1 MAHNNYELSLGK
13 KIQEFKNRIQDLER
27 INRMHEALNGQ
38 LRQEISRSD
47 DATTFNGAC
56 MQEAVD
62 IANLVCQKQTDYGT
76 TNITMFGLEGIM
88 IRLSDKINRL
98 TNLIKNDKHPENES
112 LQDTLTDI
120 AGYAIIG
127 LMLSHKTFELPL
139 RKMDAE
145 EDTS

>member
-1 MAHNNYELSLGK
+1 MVHNNYELTLGK
-13 KIQEFKNRIQDLER
+13 KIQEFKNRIKDLER

-38 LRQEISRSD
+38 LRQEISRSGD

-98 TNLIKNDKHPENES
+98 INLVQNDKHPENES

-139 RKMDAE
+139 RDIDVE
-145 EDTS
+145 ETS

>member
-1 MAHNNYELSLGK
+1 MVQNNYLDS
-13 KIQEFKNRIQDLER
+13 KIQVLKNRIKDLER
-27 INRMHEALNGQ
+27 INRMHGALNGQ
-38 LRQEISRSD
+38 LRQEISRSGE
-47 DATTFNGAC
+47 DATSFNGAC
-56 MQEAVD
+56 MQEAIE
-62 IANLVCQKQTDYGT
+62 IANLVCQKQADYGT
-76 TNITMFGLEGIM
+76 ENITMFGLEGIM

-145 EDTS
+145 EETS

>member
-1 MAHNNYELSLGK
+1 MVQNNYLDE
-13 KIQEFKNRIQDLER
+13 KIQELKNRIKDLER
-27 INRMHEALNGQ
+27 INRMHGALNGQ
-38 LRQEISRSD
+38 LREEISRSGED
-47 DATTFNGAC
+47 VTTFNGAC

-62 IANLVCQKQTDYGT
+62 IANLVCQKQADYGT

-98 TNLIKNDKHPENES
+98 INLIQNDKHPENES

-145 EDTS
+145 EETS

>member
-1 MAHNNYELSLGK
+1 MVQNNYELTLGS
-13 KIQEFKNRIQDLER
+13 KIQALKNRIKDLER
-27 INRMHEALNGQ
+27 INCMHGALNGQ

-98 TNLIKNDKHPENES
+98 INLIQNDKHPENES

-139 RKMDAE
+139 RDIDVE
-145 EDTS
+145 ETS